1 MAEAFAM
8 LDDQALVNSLGY
20 NMVEA
25 ESDSK
30 ESNLEQC
37 HNYICKKFEHCQL
50 DWKGRVHSLWKRVEQ
65 TGS

>member
-30 ESNLEQC
+30 EFNIVRGR
-37 HNYICKKFEHCQL
+37 NAFGTMPQL
-50 DWKGRVHSLWKRVEQ
+50 YMQKI
-65 TGS
+65 